1 VNQPARARKKRQ
13 PLRHTTDIQG
23 RFSRSSIFRV
33 CRTREPSP
41 CICTI
46 AFNLFLF
53 QFAITKKKS
62 KKPYKNYPNR
72 RNAHANPTPR
82 RTREPSPC
90 ISKRRA
96 SQPCEPTRPRKV
108 AAPRPSA
115 PTRPQKEDVPFWDIF
130 FSIVYAFA
138 SFIDFCV
145 GFD

>member
-1 VNQPARARKKRQ
+1 MNQPARARKKRQ

-90 ISKRRA
+90 ISNQIQNAGRVNHVNQRA
-96 SQPCEPTRPRKV
+96 RAKSQPPALAPQPARKKKM
-108 AAPRPSA
+108 SHFG
-115 PTRPQKEDVPFWDIF
+115 T
-130 FSIVYAFA
+130 S
-138 SFIDFCV
+138 SFL
-145 GFD
+145 